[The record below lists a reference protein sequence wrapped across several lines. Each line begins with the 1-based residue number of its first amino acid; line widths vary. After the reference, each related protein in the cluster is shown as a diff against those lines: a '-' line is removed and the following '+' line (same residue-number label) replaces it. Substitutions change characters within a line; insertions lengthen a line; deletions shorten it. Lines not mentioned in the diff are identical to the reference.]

1 MATKVEYGT
10 SSNEV
15 LEMQK
20 YINNTFETKIPE
32 DGSYGDA
39 MAAAVNDLA
48 GRIGYK
54 GSVKAID
61 PGFQKAMKDAA
72 EPRAIV
78 RICGTDV
85 AVTKAQLDAMRLV
98 AGKKAA
104 ESVRPYTNMM
114 QEAKGL
120 WDAHE
125 KARDSNWFWS
135 NVVDVAVGTKFPSTS
150 LINAGTAEA
159 KQLEADARACNL
171 KYEDIGNRT
180 GKIREAFAAMDQYR
194 EELFMGGDKLVDNL
208 ETIQSGCVI
217 TLQITAALATGG
229 LSWEVQVGVSAGVAA
244 YEQATKEIIKASKE
258 GSYDIAT
265 GVGNTF
271 LAAAVD
277 GAAGLLLKGAK
288 VGKFLDGVAEAAAKE
303 AGSKF
308 LGPFLVKAVNG
319 GAQQLIKD
327 GIKGIA
333 KIADPTSNITL
344 EDIIKG
350 AAKSLVI
357 GAGLKNLAGVCEKYG
372 KAAGKLFDASD
383 LKALDFVGKGVDID
397 KAGTEMVKK
406 AIEKI
411 GPKIVE
417 FVMEELQFGASER
430 DLEKK
435 IREGILKDPAVIK
448 AAQAAIDDAKAHKK
462 AKK

>member
-1 MATKVEYGT
+1 MAAKVEYGT
-10 SSNEV
+10 SSTEV

-20 YINNTFETKIPE
+20 YINNQFKTKIPE
-32 DGSYGDA
+32 DGTYGDQ

-48 GRIGYK
+48 GKIDYK
-54 GSVKAID
+54 ASVKVID
-61 PGFQKAMKDAA
+61 PAFVKAMEKAA
-72 EPRAIV
+72 EPRCLVTIN
-78 RICGTDV
+78 GKEV
-85 AVTKAQLDAMRLV
+85 AVTKAQLDALRLV

-104 ESVRPYTNMM
+104 ESIRPYVSMM
-114 QEAKGL
+114 QEAKMY
-120 WDAHE
+120 WDAHD
-125 KARDSNWFWS
+125 KARSDNWFWS
-135 NVVDVAVGTKFPSTS
+135 NVVDVAVGTKFPSAGMM
-150 LINAGTAEA
+150 NAGLAEA
-159 KQLEADARACNL
+159 KALEAAARACDLTPEGLAN
-171 KYEDIGNRT
+171 GT

-244 YEQATKEIIKASKE
+244 YDQAMKEITKASKE

-288 VGKFLDGVAEAAAKE
+288 VGKFLDEVANEAAVM
-303 AGSKF
+303 AGTKF

-333 KIADPTSNITL
+333 KIADPTSKITL

-350 AAKSLVI
+350 AAKSFVT
-357 GAGLKNLAGVCEKYG
+357 GALLKNLGAVCEKYG
-372 KAAGKLFDASD
+372 KGAGKLFDA
-383 LKALDFVGKGVDID
+383 KDFDVFGKGADLD
-397 KAGTEMVKK
+397 KAGTEAVKK

-411 GPKIVE
+411 GPKVVE
-417 FVMEELQFGASER
+417 SVVEDLQFGAS
-430 DLEKK
+430 DKVLEKK
-435 IREGILKDPAVIK
+435 IRDGILKDPTVIK